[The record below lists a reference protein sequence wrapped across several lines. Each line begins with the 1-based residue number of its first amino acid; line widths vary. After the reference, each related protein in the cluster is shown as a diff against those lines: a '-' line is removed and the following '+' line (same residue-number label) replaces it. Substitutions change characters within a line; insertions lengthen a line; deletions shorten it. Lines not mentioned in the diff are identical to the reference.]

1 MSEPQPTLP
10 ALGWTHFFQQQL
22 SIEEWQATEPVRV
35 FALNRHLVDGV
46 GACGRRQF
54 SLPVAW
60 LDFPLENLPTVGDW
74 VLVDGAGQPLRVL
87 QRTSLFK
94 RMASG
99 RDARVQLMA
108 ANVDTLFI
116 ITSCNQEFN
125 LSRLERYL
133 ALALDAG
140 VEPVVVLTKADL
152 ADRVDTFSAQ
162 AATLHADLAVVALDA
177 RKTAVSAILAPW
189 LEPGRTVAL
198 VGSSGVGK
206 STLVNTL
213 SDRSVQETASVRDG
227 DAKGRHT
234 TTGRSLHL
242 LPGGGLLLDSPGLR
256 ELQLSDCGA
265 GVATL
270 FEEIETVA
278 RDCRFGDCRH
288 LGEMGC
294 AVAQAAEN
302 GELDPRR
309 LENYLKLRAEQE
321 RTEETLVEKRRREK
335 NFGKL
340 YKRAKTSKCR
350 ERE

>member
-1 MSEPQPTLP
+1 VS
-10 ALGWTHFFQQQL
+10 
-22 SIEEWQATEPVRV
+22 
-35 FALNRHLVDGV
+35 
-46 GACGRRQF
+46 
-54 SLPVAW
+54 
-60 LDFPLENLPTVGDW
+60 
-74 VLVDGAGQPLRVL
+74 
-87 QRTSLFK
+87 
-94 RMASG
+94 
-99 RDARVQLMA
+99 
-108 ANVDTLFI
+108 
-116 ITSCNQEFN
+116 
-125 LSRLERYL
+125 
-133 ALALDAG
+133 
-140 VEPVVVLTKADL
+140 
-152 ADRVDTFSAQ
+152 
-162 AATLHADLAVVALDA
+162 ATLAA
-177 RKTAVSAILAPW
+177 W

-256 ELQLSDCGA
+256 ELQLSDCED

-288 LGEMGC
+288 LGELGC

-340 YKRAKTSKCR
+340 CKRAKTQKRS
-350 ERE
+350 ETE